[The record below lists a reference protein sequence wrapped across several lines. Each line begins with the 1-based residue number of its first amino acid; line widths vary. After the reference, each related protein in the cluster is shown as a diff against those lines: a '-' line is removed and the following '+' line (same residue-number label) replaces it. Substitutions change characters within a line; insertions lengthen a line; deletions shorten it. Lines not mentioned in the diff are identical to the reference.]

1 MPRAT
6 FHTYRHAKDDLG
18 HALCDNIRA
27 GDWLMEYT
35 TSRLKGLAGVSDDLA
50 TALDACFAAIKKLQ
64 RGVIPSRLASVLS
77 WVHRMAVEKT
87 LASVPPFVKEHP
99 LSRQLAVASLQFY
112 GAPRPAPARPSPLP
126 FTPKSSAIV
135 HLQSESSV

>member
-1 MPRAT
+1 MPPAT
-6 FHTYRHAKDDLG
+6 FLKYRHAKDNLG

-35 TSRLKGLAGVSDDLA
+35 TRRLKRLAGASDDLA

-77 WVHRMAVEKT
+77 WVHSMALEKT

-112 GAPRPAPARPSPLP
+112 GAPRPAPAPARPSPLP
-126 FTPKSSAIV
+126 FTP
-135 HLQSESSV
+135 